1 MLSIFV
7 KILDVMKQ
15 GKSKAECKLLPFTGS
30 GSIELS
36 NFEFEKTKIVNNCSI
51 LIKATAISQY
61 FLQNV
66 V

>member
-36 NFEFEKTKIVNNCSI
+36 NFEFEKTKIKIEICERN
-51 LIKATAISQY
+51 
-61 FLQNV
+61 
-66 V
+66 